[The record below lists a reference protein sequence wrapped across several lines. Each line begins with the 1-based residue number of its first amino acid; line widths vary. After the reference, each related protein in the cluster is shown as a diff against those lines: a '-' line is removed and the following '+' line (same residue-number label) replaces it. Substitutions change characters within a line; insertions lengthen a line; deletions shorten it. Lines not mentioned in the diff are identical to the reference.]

1 MHNEEEKIYNV
12 IKITIFFLITMLGIA
27 MLKTD
32 LVISLL
38 LFYIAFIK
46 D

>member
-1 MHNEEEKIYNV
+1 MVKQEEKILKWL
-12 IKITIFFLITMLGIA
+12 KITFFFLFTLLGVALFKENLMI
-27 MLKTD
+27 
-32 LVISLL
+32 VLL

>member
-1 MHNEEEKIYNV
+1 MYEEEEKIKNS
-12 IKITIFFLITMLGIA
+12 IKITIFFLITMFGVA
-27 MLKTD
+27 MFEELPMI
-32 LVISLL
+32 VLL

>member
-1 MHNEEEKIYNV
+1 MLMLEEKI
-12 IKITIFFLITMLGIA
+12 IHWLKIAFWLLITMLGVA
-27 MLKTD
+27 LLKEE
-32 LVISLL
+32 LMIVLL

>member
-1 MHNEEEKIYNV
+1 MQYEEEKIRQT
-12 IKITIFFLITMLGIA
+12 IKITIFLLITLLGVATVEEELMI
-27 MLKTD
+27 
-32 LVISLL
+32 VLL

>member
-1 MHNEEEKIYNV
+1 MTPIEEKIENT
-12 IKITIFFLITMLGIA
+12 IKLTIFFLITMFGVAILEE
-27 MLKTD
+27 MM
-32 LVISLL
+32 VIVLL